1 MRLKG
6 IPELVGWFGCSSQIF
21 GTQKCI
27 QFCMQFSMQFGMQV
41 CVECTIRLF
50 PFFLPPSFPD
60 PNPVIHKGVVKLV
73 HSFLLITWRVQTKY

>member
-6 IPELVGWFGCSSQIF
+6 IPKLVGWFDYSSQIF

-27 QFCMQFSMQFGMQV
+27 QFCMQFGGQV

-50 PFFLPPSFPD
+50 PFFLPTSFPD

-73 HSFLLITWRVQTKY
+73 HSFLLITWRVPTKY